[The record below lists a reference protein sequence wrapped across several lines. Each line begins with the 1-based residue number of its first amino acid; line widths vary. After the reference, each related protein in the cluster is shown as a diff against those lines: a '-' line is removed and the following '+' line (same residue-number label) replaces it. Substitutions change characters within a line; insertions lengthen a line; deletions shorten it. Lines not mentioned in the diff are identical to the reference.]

1 MARQSK
7 TTVENQEKP
16 ILADDFIE
24 VVSLTPYKLNLST
37 EPNGRGRIVR
47 FEKFGDVKR
56 VSYAD
61 LVRIIDSNQK
71 FLESGYFYIMDE
83 RVIKKHALMYAYDS
97 ILTKEKL
104 QQVFD
109 LKNTAVSLYQSASDA
124 QKQFIHQIIS
134 EKLIKGEEVDLNVVS
149 QIERISGLNL
159 IQSANESRELRAEAQ

>member
-7 TTVENQEKP
+7 STVENQEKP

-24 VVSLTPYKLNLST
+24 VVSLTPFKLNLST
-37 EPNGRGRIVR
+37 EPNGRGRVVK

-56 VSYAD
+56 ISYAD

-83 RVIKKHALMYAYDS
+83 RVIKKHALSYAYDS

-109 LKNTAVSLYQSASDA
+109 LKDTAVSLYQSASDV

-134 EKLIKGEEVDLNVVS
+134 EKLIRGENIDLNVVS
-149 QIERISGLNL
+149 KIEKISGINL
-159 IQSANESRELRAEAQ
+159 IQSANEARESKSESQ

>member
-7 TTVENQEKP
+7 PTVENQEKP

-56 VSYAD
+56 VAYAD

-83 RVIKKHALMYAYDS
+83 RVIKKHALMYAYDL

-109 LKNTAVSLYQSASDA
+109 LKNTAVSLYQSATVA

-134 EKLIKGEEVDLNVVS
+134 EKLIKGEDVDLNVVS
-149 QIERISGLNL
+149 QIEKISGLNL
-159 IQSANESRELRAEAQ
+159 VQLANEAIESKTEAQ